1 MITTSRLF
9 SCYFWHI
16 AGERGTFLL
25 FPHFF
30 ITYFLPVFPLLLPFF
45 SSMPLLNT
53 YSEPGS
59 AVVARDR
66 VLNNNKEVPFRS
78 SVTRKLCVSD
88 CDLNPHGQ
96 DENPTITHSLLTGT
110 THLVSGCNGAQVL
123 DVSSQKEFSGRLS
136 DRQEVNLFRDKHN
149 PQTVLLLL
157 LFSR

>member
-1 MITTSRLF
+1 
-9 SCYFWHI
+9 
-16 AGERGTFLL
+16 
-25 FPHFF
+25 
-30 ITYFLPVFPLLLPFF
+30 
-45 SSMPLLNT
+45 MPLLNT

-88 CDLNPHGQ
+88 CDLNLHGQ

-110 THLVSGCNGAQVL
+110 THLVSGCNDAQVL

-136 DRQEVNLFRDKHN
+136 DRQEVNLFRDKHS
-149 PQTVLLLL
+149 PQTVSLLL